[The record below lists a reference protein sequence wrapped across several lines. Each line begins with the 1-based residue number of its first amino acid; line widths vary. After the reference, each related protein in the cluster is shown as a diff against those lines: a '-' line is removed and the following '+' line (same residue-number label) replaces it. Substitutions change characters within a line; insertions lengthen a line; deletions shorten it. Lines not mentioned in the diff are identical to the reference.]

1 MTIDTEQVRL
11 LWSGDKNDD
20 RMIHKL
26 CGEIDRLR
34 TELDRYEQS
43 GSRWEDGNVVPT
55 YVRRGRG
62 VMTRDEMQAHVA
74 ATIRRALHDAYRDNA
89 DPYEDD
95 PLRFGVSFPDGFVEV
110 AVVDA
115 PHPDDEYEQV
125 GWRTPS
131 GSSCMYP
138 DLPPGL
144 AGLQWE
150 PVYRRVKRE
159 PAPQAEPDRCPTC
172 GSDDP
177 ERYDDGCQDTGQPL
191 SMTIDGDLVYGKPD
205 PWHTEGADR

>member
-34 TELDRYEQS
+34 AELDRYEQS

-115 PHPDDEYEQV
+115 PHPDEYEQV

-150 PVYRRVKRE
+150 PVYRRVERE
-159 PAPQAEPDRCPTC
+159 PAPQAEPDRCATC

-177 ERYDDGCQDTGQPL
+177 KYVPIPPEAMGSFVIPSC
-191 SMTIDGDLVYGKPD
+191 PD
-205 PWHTEGADR
+205 RWHTEGADR